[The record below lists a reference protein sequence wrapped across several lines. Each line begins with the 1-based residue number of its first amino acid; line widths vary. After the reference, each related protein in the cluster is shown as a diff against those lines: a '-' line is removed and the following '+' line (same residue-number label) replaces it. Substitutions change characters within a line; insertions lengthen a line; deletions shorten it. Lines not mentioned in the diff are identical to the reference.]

1 MATPIDQH
9 RATAISPPSTGPADS
24 ICWSCGAE
32 TCAAHFC
39 PACGR
44 IQPLPPDGDYFAF
57 FGLPRKL
64 QLDNAELEKQFLLL
78 SWKLHPDNFVRAS
91 DYEREL
97 SLDRSSQL
105 NDASRILQDPLARI
119 EYLLQRE
126 GVRREG
132 AAKQQAPPE
141 LLEEVFELNESL
153 DELRSTRADHS
164 ADAAESAA
172 LRERLAEAQ
181 RNFQEELA
189 EIDTELSVASSDWDA
204 TLDLESANR
213 SDAHSDPAASSQRLK
228 LLARMNEIL
237 NRRSYI
243 RNLVNTVQHEL
254 EQQ

>member
-1 MATPIDQH
+1 MANPLDQQ
-9 RATAISPPSTGPADS
+9 RATAISSPSGGLADS
-24 ICWSCGAE
+24 ICWSCAAE
-32 TCAAHFC
+32 THAVHFC

-44 IQPLPPDGDYFAF
+44 IQPLPVGGDYFAF

-64 QLDNAELEKQFLLL
+64 QLDSVELEKQFLLL

-91 DYEREL
+91 DHEREL

-105 NDASRILQDPLARI
+105 NDAWRILGNPLWRM
-119 EYLLQRE
+119 EYLLERE

-132 AAKQQAPPE
+132 ATKQQAPPE

-153 DELRSTRADHS
+153 DELRSARADHS
-164 ADAAESAA
+164 DDGGEGVA
-172 LRERLAEAQ
+172 LRERLAGAQ
-181 RNFQEELA
+181 RKFQEKLA
-189 EIDTELSVASSDWDA
+189 EIDAELSAASSDWDA
-204 TLDLESANR
+204 LLDIELGNG
-213 SDAHSDPAASSQRLK
+213 SDAAASSQRSK

-243 RNLVNTVQHEL
+243 RNLVNTVQSEL